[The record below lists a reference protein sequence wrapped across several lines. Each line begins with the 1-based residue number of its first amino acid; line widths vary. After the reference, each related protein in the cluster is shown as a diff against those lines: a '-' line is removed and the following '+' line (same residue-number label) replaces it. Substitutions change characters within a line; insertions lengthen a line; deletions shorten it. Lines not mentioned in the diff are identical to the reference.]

1 MTAPSFTAEFES
13 RRALL
18 FTVAYEMLGSVVEAE
33 DVVQDTWLQWAEV
46 DHSQVRDARAFM
58 LRIVSRQALNRLR
71 TLTRRR
77 ETYVGEWLPEPLLT
91 APDVAEEVELAE
103 NVSIAMLR
111 VLETLGPAERVVFV
125 LREVFALPYD
135 EIASAIDKK
144 PATVRQIAHRARS
157 HVQARSPRVR
167 VSPAEHAEVAERL
180 LVAIRTGDIDAL
192 LRVLSPDV
200 VSVGDGGGLAHAAPR
215 PIRGADPV
223 ARFLAVF
230 ARTEG
235 IFVSSRWIHGAL
247 AVVIEHD
254 GAIHA
259 VISVEVDAGQVTAL
273 YGVNNPDKLAGIGKE
288 RPLTQ
293 A

>member
-167 VSPAEHAEVAERL
+167 VSPAEHAEVVERL

-235 IFVSSRWIHGAL
+235 ISVSSRWINGAL

>member
-18 FTVAYEMLGSVVEAE
+18 FTVAYQMLGSVVEAE

-167 VSPAEHAEVAERL
+167 VSPAEHAEVVERL

-235 IFVSSRWIHGAL
+235 ISVSSRWINGAL